1 MRIWANAIII
11 VLRAKESRHFSTHTG
26 SLLNFLSHLHIA
38 DSDMEN
44 IQIYT
49 KWCSP
54 QIIPSWIHGSF
65 METVQ
70 V

>member
-38 DSDMEN
+38 DSDMGN
-44 IQIYT
+44 IRIYT
-49 KWCSP
+49 KRYSP
-54 QIIPSWIHGSF
+54 QIILSWIHGPF
-65 METVQ
+65 MEILQ